1 VRPLNFAKNL
11 QKNVRKRLFK
21 TLYVYKKFFLE
32 EGSIVNSKKVCEQAL
47 GELAEGNTRALSVI
61 YDEMSRSIFSLAYT
75 LTQNYCDAEDVLQNT
90 MIDITRSC
98 RKYCGGN
105 VTAWIMAI
113 ARNNAMDV
121 IRKRKEGTELAL
133 SDIPESAEAEARDD
147 FFIVETMD
155 MLNVLDIEEKQIVLM
170 RLYQEMPYR
179 EIAAVMGIKIFAAQK
194 KYQRAI
200 SKLKKYNT
208 K

>member
-1 VRPLNFAKNL
+1 M
-11 QKNVRKRLFK
+11 
-21 TLYVYKKFFLE
+21 
-32 EGSIVNSKKVCEQAL
+32 NSKKVCEQAL

-121 IRKRKEGTELAL
+121 IRKRKEGTELAI
-133 SDIPESAEAEARDD
+133 SEIPESAEAEARDD

-200 SKLKKYNT
+200 SKLKKYN
-208 K
+208 KE